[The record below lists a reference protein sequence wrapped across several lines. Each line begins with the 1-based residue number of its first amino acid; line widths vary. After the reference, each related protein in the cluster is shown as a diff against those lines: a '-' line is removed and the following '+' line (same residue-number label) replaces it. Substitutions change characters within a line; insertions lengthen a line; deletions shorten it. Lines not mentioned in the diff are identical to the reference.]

1 MADALKAFAISTV
14 ATAPSPAASGT
25 SLVVAAGHGA
35 RFPAT
40 PFNATVCPAAAT
52 PDPTNA
58 EIVRVTN
65 ISTDTLTI
73 EREQEGTSARTIGTG
88 DLIFQGVTP
97 KMIED
102 PRAPANHDHASNK
115 LAQSNTH
122 ESPDTDTAPTALH
135 HTLGTGANQAAAG
148 NHNHSGVYEPVQ
160 TAASQAEMEAG
171 TETALRSMTPQ
182 RVAQAIAAL
191 AGGGGGSQSINDLR
205 LTTESGVPAST
216 TDRTAQSTIY
226 LTPYIGNKIAL
237 YSGSSWD
244 VLSSAEVSL
253 VLSGLTSGK
262 NYDVFAYNNSG
273 TLTLELSAAWTDDT
287 TRADA
292 LARQDGVLVKSGTA
306 TRRYVGTIRTTGVA
320 TTEDS
325 ATKRF
330 VWNQYNRV
338 PRTLFKA
345 ESTSSWTYSTATI
358 RQARADAANQVE
370 LVVGDS
376 DAMLNLVVSCMG
388 ATSAAGTYMSI
399 GIGEDSTTS
408 HAAETMFN
416 EIGGIANVLT
426 PVVATLIKMP
436 AVGYHYYA
444 WLERGHGSATQTFF
458 ATGAGLR
465 RGGLTGTIR

>member
-1 MADALKAFAISTV
+1 MADALKSFAISTV

-135 HTLGTGANQAAAG
+135 HTLGTDANQAAAG

-160 TAASQAEMEAG
+160 TAASKAEMEAG
-171 TETALRSMTPQ
+171 TETAIRSMTPQ

-191 AGGGGGSQSINDLR
+191 NEGTDTYARFTPANNYP
-205 LTTESGVPAST
+205 PASNYAT
-216 TDRTAQSTIY
+216 FDTRNSI
-226 LTPYIGNKIAL
+226 
-237 YSGSSWD
+237 
-244 VLSSAEVSL
+244 L
-253 VLSGLTSGK
+253 VLDFDDGATNEESVFVGIMPEAAALGSGLK
-262 NYDVFAYNNSG
+262 VRIY
-273 TLTLELSAAWTDDT
+273 WM
-287 TRADA
+287 
-292 LARQDGVLVKSGTA
+292 A
-306 TRRYVGTIRTTGVA
+306 T
-320 TTEDS
+320 
-325 ATKRF
+325 
-330 VWNQYNRV
+330 
-338 PRTLFKA
+338 
-345 ESTSSWTYSTATI
+345 TATI
-358 RQARADAANQVE
+358 GNCRWGVQFADLSDQDIDGLTFDTAAEAHTATSGTSGIAVVTEITITDIDNIVAGVPFALKVYRDSSDTTNDTMTGDAE
-370 LVVGDS
+370 LVAVE
-376 DAMLNLVVSCMG
+376 VR
-388 ATSAAGTYMSI
+388 SAS
-399 GIGEDSTTS
+399 
-408 HAAETMFN
+408 
-416 EIGGIANVLT
+416 
-426 PVVATLIKMP
+426 
-436 AVGYHYYA
+436 
-444 WLERGHGSATQTFF
+444 
-458 ATGAGLR
+458 
-465 RGGLTGTIR
+465 